1 MKLFIYYLLFLL
13 FFITNVKAHECILSG
28 TTAKEITIY
37 NTCLTNSKK
46 SKNNKLVTVS
56 MLKFKNEQLKKENAL
71 LRKKLLEIKVRFDNI
86 SVILNSYVKN

>member
-1 MKLFIYYLLFLL
+1 MKLLIYYFSFLI
-13 FFITNVKAHECILSG
+13 FFTANVKAHECMLSG

-71 LRKKLLEIKVRFDNI
+71 LKKKLLEIKVRFDNI
-86 SVILNSYVKN
+86 SVILDAYVKN